1 MIEYNYE
8 LDFKLNDESYYSDWI
23 SRIIEL
29 ENHKVGDISY
39 IFCGDAYLLDLN
51 KRYLDHDTYTDI
63 ISFDYTD
70 GLIISGDIFISVD
83 RMRSNAVEYGV
94 EFKEEL
100 LRVMSH
106 GILHLLGY
114 KDKSDVDA
122 GIMRNKEGE
131 MMELFHVEH

>member
-83 RMRSNAVEYGV
+83 RLLSNAVEYGV

>member
-8 LDFKLNDESYYSDWI
+8 LDFKLKDESYYSDWI

-29 ENHKVGDISY
+29 ENHKEGDISY
-39 IFCGDAYLLDLN
+39 IFCDDAYLLDLN

-63 ISFDYTD
+63 ITFDYTD

-83 RMRSNAVEYGV
+83 RLLSNAVEYGV